1 MLTHKAIG
9 PDAQGKY
16 SVGYPTPGT
25 TAYTVVLEGC
35 TAGGA
40 ADEAARL
47 NRQQLATER
56 ALHTERR
63 ACGLRGMHLPLNGKN
78 CKGGKH

>member
-1 MLTHKAIG
+1 MLTHKVLG
-9 PDAQGKY
+9 PDAAGKY

-25 TAYTVVLEGC
+25 TAYTVVLDGC

-47 NRQQLATER
+47 NRQQLTTEKEIQ
-56 ALHTERR
+56 AERQ
-63 ACGLRGMHLPLNGKN
+63 ACGLVGTRLSRK
-78 CKGGKH
+78 GKH